1 MAYLGFKLQNE
12 DELVLNPSVD
22 SSQTYDNVST
32 PSPLVKGRYAKKKAH
47 WNFIDR
53 DDKKKAAEGN
63 CLKTDESLSVH
74 DSDFIDSD
82 DSSEIL

>member
-1 MAYLGFKLQNE
+1 
-12 DELVLNPSVD
+12 
-22 SSQTYDNVST
+22 
-32 PSPLVKGRYAKKKAH
+32 VKGRYAKKKAH

-53 DDKKKAAEGN
+53 DDKKKAAGGN
-63 CLKTDESLSVH
+63 SLKTDGSLSVH